1 MNVCH
6 ATDENRMRAPTGGAR
21 VRAFSLIEILVVAGL
36 LSVIILGLVAMFG
49 QTQRAFRTG
58 LAQTDVLESGRLVS
72 DLLRRELVLV
82 TPSGLPNVAN
92 FYAEI
97 PPPFVYQPLL
107 QDLPGGEQRTNV
119 LMDLF
124 FLTRENRRW
133 NAVGYRVGSPDA
145 GGGVLYRYAATNL
158 APEELRAQ
166 LLAFLKAPLTNLN
179 RVADGVVHF
188 RVRAFDTNG
197 VWIRE
202 DLPNDPNH
210 IRSDIRLS
218 GVVPGEVGLYV
229 FKSNAIPA
237 AVEVELGVVE
247 RRTWERA
254 ASIPDPAARREFLTQ
269 QAGRTHLF
277 RQWVKLPLVDP
288 SAYWDW
294 ETR

>member
-1 MNVCH
+1 MTSDAPIRSSCRPVCC
-6 ATDENRMRAPTGGAR
+6 RAAI
-21 VRAFSLIEILVVAGL
+21 RAFSLIEILVVAGL
-36 LSVIILGLVAMFG
+36 MSVIILGLVAMFG

-72 DLLRRELVLV
+72 DMLVRELVLV
-82 TPSGLPNVAN
+82 TPSYQANVAN
-92 FYAEI
+92 FYAEV
-97 PPPFVYQPLL
+97 PPPLVYQPLL
-107 QDLPGGEQRTNV
+107 QTLPGGAQRTNV

-133 NAVGYRVGSPDA
+133 TAIGYRVGTPDA

-158 APEELRAQ
+158 APEELRGQ
-166 LLAFLKAPLTNLN
+166 LLAFMKAPLTNLN

-197 VWIRE
+197 LWMRA
-202 DLPNDPNH
+202 DLPWDPRH
-210 IRSDIRLS
+210 DRFDIRLS
-218 GVVPGEVGLYV
+218 GVVPGEVGLYL
-229 FKSNAIPA
+229 FKSNAVPA

-254 ASIPDPAARREFLTQ
+254 ATIPDPGARRQFLSQ

-277 RQWVKLPLVDP
+277 RQWVKLPMVDP
-288 SAYWDW
+288 SAYIQ
-294 ETR
+294 TP